1 MYVKD
6 AKESEMKDKFCS
18 RKIWEGS
25 QEGAI
30 FEMHVKRES
39 FLDAQVK

>member
-1 MYVKD
+1 MSG

-25 QEGAI
+25 QEEVI
-30 FEMHVKRES
+30 CEMHLK
-39 FLDAQVK
+39 